1 MDNDAR
7 KTLIFAN
14 AAMLLMTAIHDA
26 DHVRQAINWCYT
38 IPPWLLALNTVVY
51 APNGLALLASLRRHR
66 LAPLAT
72 SLGSLLIAVTFSMI
86 HLWKP
91 LIPVWGIWNQ
101 SFFALNADQLSW
113 SILALTVVVAVGVA
127 IAGGWAGGRASATFA
142 TAIP

>member
-7 KTLIFAN
+7 KTIIVAN

-26 DHVRQAINWCYT
+26 DHVRQAITWCYR
-38 IPPWLLALNTVVY
+38 IPVWLLAVNTVVY
-51 APNGLALLASLRRHR
+51 VPNGLALFASVRGHR

-72 SLGSLLIAVTFSMI
+72 TLGALFIAVSFSTL

-127 IAGGWAGGRASATFA
+127 IAGGWAGGRASGSFA
-142 TAIP
+142 SSAA